1 MAARI
6 RLKRIGRK
14 GQPSYRIVVLDGRKP
29 RDTKAVAD
37 LGHYNPLTDPPSFE
51 VDAEETLKW
60 LKEGAKATATVRS
73 ILSKAGIFNSR
84 HNKDKNDPDE
94 SATEEGSLQ
103 EESPAAIEEDDI
115 AVKTAEE

>member
-37 LGHYNPLTDPPSFE
+37 LGYYNPLTDPPSFE
-51 VDAEETLKW
+51 VDAEEALKW

-73 ILSKAGIFNSR
+73 ILSKAGIFSSW
-84 HNKDKNDPDE
+84 HNKDKNQDE
-94 SATEEGSLQ
+94 SAEEDSLQ
-103 EESPAAIEEDDI
+103 EEESPATAKKDDI
-115 AVKTAEE
+115 AVKAAEE